1 MLHVI
6 KSPQSLKLV
15 TALDASQDVI
25 LLVEDAIYT
34 AVSDHKLHKILENI
48 NVYVLDAD
56 VIARGCTTKVSKA
69 LKMIG
74 YDGFVGLTEQHS
86 SVITWP

>member
-6 KSPQSLKLV
+6 KSTQSLKLV

-25 LLVEDAIYT
+25 LLVEDAIYA
-34 AVSDHKLHKILENI
+34 AVPDHKLHKILENI

-56 VIARGCTTKVSKA
+56 VIARGCTKKVGKA

-74 YDGFVGLTEQHS
+74 YDGFVDLTEQHS